1 MRVRACASLAPTC
14 TFLCAHV
21 HACSRAR
28 VRTRARARERGH
40 VHALVVI
47 GGDDVAV
54 AHGADGDHCPVQA
67 RHVPGRRTRD
77 VGVSKGEG
85 RRVNLR
91 WRRWEGGR
99 WR

>member
-1 MRVRACASLAPTC
+1 MSVSAEHFCVNTCTHALPTRVRAG
-14 TFLCAHV
+14 
-21 HACSRAR
+21 
-28 VRTRARARERGH
+28 ERGC